1 MPNLNIVV
9 NSIPERP
16 GEARGRRTEGDL
28 QDRALS
34 GADLAGPF
42 EGHRWESKP
51 PSRPPRN
58 DAIGLNRNGGWFV
71 VDTLKYNIYIYM
83 TV

>member
-16 GEARGRRTEGDL
+16 GEARGCRTEGDL
-28 QDRALS
+28 QGRALS

-58 DAIGLNRNGGWFV
+58 DAIGFNRTGLVRIRYIEIHNI
-71 VDTLKYNIYIYM
+71 IYI
-83 TV
+83 